1 MKLENQI
8 PLNPMEDGTC
18 RPIKSQY
25 WKNSLA
31 NFVRRGGTELL
42 PLRCVIVGQVYRS
55 QQNGMVYDPNGIA
68 PCICVGHHAGVEPR
82 IIVYE
87 DKKTRD

>member
-1 MKLENQI
+1 MNQI

-31 NFVRRGGTELL
+31 NFVRGTTA
-42 PLRCVIVGQVYRS
+42 VIV
-55 QQNGMVYDPNGIA
+55 I
-68 PCICVGHHAGVEPR
+68 
-82 IIVYE
+82 E
-87 DKKTRD
+87 DVQAECEAIGRVP

>member
-1 MKLENQI
+1 MNQI

-31 NFVRRGGTELL
+31 NFVRGGSYGATA
-42 PLRCVIVGQVYRS
+42 VAVFDSRS
-55 QQNGMVYDPNGIA
+55 GVQEPAERNGIR
-68 PCICVGHHAGVEPR
+68 PKWEYPHA
-82 IIVYE
+82 
-87 DKKTRD
+87 